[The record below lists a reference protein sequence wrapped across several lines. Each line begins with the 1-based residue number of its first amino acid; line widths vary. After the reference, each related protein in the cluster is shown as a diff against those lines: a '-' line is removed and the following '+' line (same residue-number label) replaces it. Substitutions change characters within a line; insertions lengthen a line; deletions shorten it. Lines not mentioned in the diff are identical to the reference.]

1 MKYARRTRIRWFWEP
16 SLWVWGIRNY
26 IDYRDCPRNEWDIG
40 PLSIV
45 IRRVKA

>member
-1 MKYARRTRIRWFWEP
+1 MKYAKRIYVKWFWEP

-26 IDYRDCPRNEWDIG
+26 IDDGDCPRNEWDVG
-40 PLSIV
+40 PLSIT